1 MEGGRLRQAGAVG
14 LTTALLLCALFGAGW
29 GMRAAAERRAMLTVC
44 AVLDDQPALRQEA
57 LGRMQQA
64 PTQEAE
70 ALLAQEGYEQYVQAS
85 SWASEWSAA
94 GRYAAFALAG
104 LLAAQAWRLGWGW
117 RCRRQWQRLVA
128 EAETL
133 AEGRPVDW
141 SEQSVELFSRL
152 EQPLMEIEQ
161 RFQGLAEELTQERR
175 QHQEFVTNISHQL
188 KTPLTTV
195 RLFHEME
202 LRQDQTAERRTRLE
216 RSLSQVERMDR
227 LIHSLLSLARLESGL
242 QPMQMERHDLGET
255 VQKCV
260 ATAQTSFGQKQV
272 TVNVQLPGAVH
283 LRYDEHWMGEA
294 LENLLVNAWRHTPQ
308 GGQIDVVVEDLSA
321 LATVTVTD
329 SGPGID
335 ARDLPHVFER
345 FYQSPYRPPSGGVG
359 IGLALAQA
367 IAGRH
372 HGTLRAGNAPAGGAR
387 FVLTLP
393 RLPLQVA
400 AESPS
405 LTKSSPTGSRG

>member
-1 MEGGRLRQAGAVG
+1 
-14 LTTALLLCALFGAGW
+14 
-29 GMRAAAERRAMLTVC
+29 MRAAAERRAMLAVC

-57 LGRMQQA
+57 LGCMRQA
-64 PTQEAE
+64 PTQKAE
-70 ALLAQEGYEQYVQAS
+70 ALLAQEGYEQYLQAS
-85 SWASEWSAA
+85 SWASAWSEA
-94 GRYAAFALAG
+94 GWYAAFALAG
-104 LLAAQAWRLGWGW
+104 LLAAQAWRLGRGW
-117 RCRRQWQRLVA
+117 RCRRQWRMLVA

-133 AEGRPVDW
+133 AEGQPVDW
-141 SEQSVELFSRL
+141 AEQSPELFSRL
-152 EQPLMEIEQ
+152 EQPLMEIE
-161 RFQGLAEELTQERR
+161 RRIQGLSEELAQERR

-260 ATAQTSFGQKQV
+260 ATAQTTFGQKQV
-272 TVNVQLPGAVH
+272 TVNVQVPDAIH
-283 LRYDEHWMGEA
+283 LRYDEHWVGEA

-308 GGQIDVVVEDLSA
+308 GGQIDVMVEDLSA

-335 ARDLPHVFER
+335 ARDMPHVFER

-372 HGTLRAGNAPAGGAR
+372 HGTLRAGNAPSGGAR

-400 AESPS
+400 AEAPC